1 LDDVNPSSK
10 TIVGSYTIPT
20 EGRSGQVS
28 YVLDG
33 YQRLSTLFGC
43 LTNPER
49 TDLKRDE
56 DLYQELFSVYYNLKD
71 ESFEYLRPHVRKPNN
86 YQIPLYVLMS
96 SKDFRQYTRLN
107 LEQNLFNDE
116 YLDRADDLTRVFID
130 YQIPVIEIANA
141 DIDEAVEIF
150 SRINSKGTD
159 ISYDWI
165 VNALSFRENEFRFA
179 DVIDSLKD
187 ELSEYNFD
195 GIGRNALF
203 RCFQSSFGKSYLDQK
218 NIEELAK
225 RDDFADVVK
234 DAAKYIKR
242 AVKYL
247 YEELNVVDSKLLPY
261 NFQLIFFMEFFKRL
275 PEPTKGQLKDL
286 NDWFWI
292 TTYSN
297 FFTNNSISSQRKAY
311 NTFIDYLEGRS
322 EKMLNCESHEYSAL
336 PIPDCINL
344 STVRSKAL
352 ILFCLNRF
360 TTHSEDK
367 GFVQRKI
374 FGIDK
379 ISNAEYR
386 TTKNILF
393 SPYKS
398 YFSGINNEN
407 DIFSNMSEKDREN
420 LFFVD
425 QEGYELYKNGKNEKF
440 LQRRWYN
447 MGRSEKEFI
456 CAFECFG

>member
-1 LDDVNPSSK
+1 MKQSKAHIETSIKSIKSLLEELSVGNLRIASFQRDFIWQRENILSLLDSIRLNYPIGSIILWKPLDDVNPSSK

-20 EGRSGQVS
+20 EGRNGQVS

-165 VNALSFRENEFRFA
+165 VNALSFRENES
-179 DVIDSLKD
+179 VLPMSL
-187 ELSEYNFD
+187 
-195 GIGRNALF
+195 I
-203 RCFQSSFGKSYLDQK
+203 
-218 NIEELAK
+218 
-225 RDDFADVVK
+225 V
-234 DAAKYIKR
+234 
-242 AVKYL
+242 
-247 YEELNVVDSKLLPY
+247 
-261 NFQLIFFMEFFKRL
+261 
-275 PEPTKGQLKDL
+275 
-286 NDWFWI
+286 
-292 TTYSN
+292 
-297 FFTNNSISSQRKAY
+297 
-311 NTFIDYLEGRS
+311 
-322 EKMLNCESHEYSAL
+322 
-336 PIPDCINL
+336 
-344 STVRSKAL
+344 
-352 ILFCLNRF
+352 
-360 TTHSEDK
+360 
-367 GFVQRKI
+367 
-374 FGIDK
+374 
-379 ISNAEYR
+379 
-386 TTKNILF
+386 
-393 SPYKS
+393 
-398 YFSGINNEN
+398 
-407 DIFSNMSEKDREN
+407 
-420 LFFVD
+420 
-425 QEGYELYKNGKNEKF
+425 
-440 LQRRWYN
+440 
-447 MGRSEKEFI
+447 
-456 CAFECFG
+456 